1 MKILKNKAIGLL
13 ALLTLS
19 FSSVSAAEWT
29 VYPYFYPSV
38 QKIAD
43 TGKLIYYVAGNS
55 LFSFDPEA
63 EESYSYTIDNKLN
76 DKEIISIEYNNEKN
90 YLFILYASG
99 AADLLYDN
107 GDIFYMPEL
116 RDAELTSGWKV
127 NSVDFNGDYIYV
139 STSFGI
145 VRFNE
150 PRKEVSSYGIYPEAI
165 GASTVMGDKLVV
177 AVNGALR
184 YINKDADLRSLDNY
198 TPLFGVGSLRFIH
211 GMNENT
217 LALSSGVKPNVM
229 NFVKIDFD
237 RNVSLGTS
245 RLNENATKLDY
256 KYVDKEGNLLYITDS
271 GVYKLD
277 KDLNHEKLFDLPT
290 DYKVGM
296 SAIHNGKGD
305 VWNVTGQGLTC
316 YNIDSEG
323 NVTVKVDRFCPE
335 QLNTRNAMQLK
346 YDAKNKKMWIGNI
359 TGSVAK
365 FNSSNKMD
373 QLSGQTTSV
382 YYPETDRFENVTP
395 YPLDARMQ
403 PAINY
408 QNTYGKFFLAPSM
421 MEFDPD
427 NADTYYVASGNEG
440 VMKVKDKE
448 PVGFFD
454 SNNSPLLS
462 YWGCNAFGVKIDN
475 AGNLWIAGYNGNG
488 NTGIHIL
495 SASRRKADISTIT
508 KDDWHSVPGDLFGGG
523 YDMDFLE
530 HKNQYMLVCSHGG
543 MGKILIYDNNKTPD
557 NFNDD
562 KVTVV
567 NGYVD
572 QDGKTNTPAYVT
584 CFAEDNNGRIW
595 FGTDAGVYV
604 INDITNVSGGK
615 LNVTKVKVPR
625 NDGTNE
631 ADYLL
636 GSELVADI
644 AVDGA
649 NRKWLA
655 TNNSGLYQ
663 VSANGSEILEVFGP
677 SNSPLFSNHVNAV
690 EVIPGTCDLLVGTN
704 EGLYRYNYDTEG
716 TTEKLDELLIYPNPV
731 KPEYLGMVTI
741 KGLMDNT
748 LVKITDSAG
757 NFVAQ
762 GRSENG
768 EYRWNCQNLAGK
780 KVPTGVYYVIVSE
793 NSSGTSTSSVGKIMV
808 IN

>member
-1 MKILKNKAIGLL
+1 MNTLKNKAIS
-13 ALLTLS
+13 LLTLLTM
-19 FSSVSAAEWT
+19 SVAGTSAAEWT

-43 TGKLIYYVAGNS
+43 TGKIVYYVAGNS
-55 LFSFDPEA
+55 LFSYDPEA
-63 EESYSYTIDNKLN
+63 EESYSYTINNKLN
-76 DKEIISIEYNNEKN
+76 DKEIKSIEYNNEKN

-107 GDIFYMPEL
+107 GDVFYMPEL
-116 RDAELTSGWKV
+116 RDADLASGWKV
-127 NSVDFNGDYIYV
+127 NSVDFNGDNIYV

-145 VRFNE
+145 VKFNE
-150 PRKEVSSYGIYPEAI
+150 PRKEVSSYGIYPYGI
-165 GASTVMGDKLVV
+165 GGSTVMGDKLVV
-177 AVNGALR
+177 AVNGGLR
-184 YINKDADLRSLDNY
+184 YIDKDADLRSLDNY
-198 TPLFGVGSLRFIH
+198 TVMFGTGTLNYLYGI
-211 GMNENT
+211 NDNT
-217 LALSSGVKPNVM
+217 VVTSSGAKPNIM
-229 NFVKIDFD
+229 NYIQINFE
-237 RNVSLGTS
+237 RNIPIATV
-245 RLNENATKLDY
+245 RLNENATKLNY
-256 KYVDKEGNLLYITDS
+256 RYVDDEGNFLYITES
-271 GVYKLD
+271 GAYKLD
-277 KDLNHEKLFDLPT
+277 KNLNHEKLFDLPA
-290 DYKVGM
+290 DYATGL
-296 SAIHNGKGD
+296 SALHNDKGE
-305 VWNVTGQGLTC
+305 VWNVTGQGLMYYKT
-316 YNIDSEG
+316 DSEG
-323 NVTVKVDRFCPE
+323 NVTVKLNRFSPE
-335 QLNTRNAMQLK
+335 QLNTRNAMQLA
-346 YDAKNKKMWIGNI
+346 YDVKNKKMWIGNI
-359 TGSVAK
+359 TASVAK
-365 FNSSNKMD
+365 YNSSNKME

-382 YYPETDRFENVTP
+382 YYPESDRFENVTP
-395 YPLDARMQ
+395 YPVDARMQ

-408 QNTYGKFFLAPSM
+408 QNTYGKYFLAPTM
-421 MEFDPD
+421 MAFDPD
-427 NADTYYVASGNEG
+427 DTDTYYVTSGNEG
-440 VMKVKDKE
+440 VMKVKNKQ

-475 AGNLWIAGYNGNG
+475 AGNLWIAGYGSG
-488 NTGIHIL
+488 DTGIHIL
-495 SASRRKADISTIT
+495 PASLRKADISTIN
-508 KDDWHSVPGDLFGGG
+508 KSDWHTIPGDLFGGG
-523 YDMDFLE
+523 NDMSFLE
-530 HKNQYMLVCSHGG
+530 YKNQYMLVCSHGG

-557 NFNDD
+557 NFSDD

-567 NGYVD
+567 SGYVD

-595 FGTDAGVYV
+595 FGTDAGVYI
-604 INDITNVSGGK
+604 INDISNVSGGK
-615 LNVTKVKVPR
+615 INVTKVKVPR
-625 NDGTNE
+625 NDGTSE

-636 GSELVADI
+636 GSETTVDI

-649 NRKWLA
+649 NRKWIA

-663 VSANGSEILEVFGP
+663 VNPNGSEILEVFGP

-690 EVIPGTCDLLVGTN
+690 EVLPGTCDLFIGTN

-768 EYRWNCQNLAGK
+768 EYRWNCQNINGK

-793 NSSGTSTSSVGKIMV
+793 SSSGTSTSSIGKIMV